1 MRKTF
6 QTIALLSVGIVA
18 MIAGGRRPLEETA
31 SAQAG
36 AAVRQI
42 PKFRAEGSWPKL
54 PSKWI
59 MAIVSSTWIDE
70 QDHLWVLQRPNT
82 LSAEEKPKAAPPV
95 LEFDAEGN
103 FIQAWA
109 GQEAGYDWQGT
120 G

>member
-1 MRKTF
+1 MRKAF
-6 QTIALLSVGIVA
+6 QTIAILSVWIVA
-18 MIAGGRRPLEETA
+18 IIAGGQRGLEQTA

-36 AAVRQI
+36 AAVTQI

-70 QDHLWVLQRPNT
+70 HDHLWVLQRPNT

-103 FIQAWA
+103 FIQAWGGPGA
-109 GQEAGYDWQGT
+109 G
-120 G
+120 